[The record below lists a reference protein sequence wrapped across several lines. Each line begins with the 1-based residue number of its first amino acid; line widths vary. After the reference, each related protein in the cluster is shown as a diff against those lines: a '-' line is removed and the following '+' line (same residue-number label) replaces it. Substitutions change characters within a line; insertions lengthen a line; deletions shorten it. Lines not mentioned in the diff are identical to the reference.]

1 MTEDLNLRVN
11 PRTAASEKLLRSE
24 AAAHLAIPESEV
36 HDIRI
41 VRRSIDA
48 RQKRVMVNLA
58 LRVAFADTAE
68 VKPDFVPVEFN
79 DVSGCED
86 TVLIVG
92 AGPAGL
98 FAALKALELGIRPI
112 VIERGKDVDARR
124 LDLASLNRT
133 GTVLP
138 DSNYCFGEGGAG
150 TFSDGK
156 LFTRSKKRG
165 DLSLI
170 LRLLH
175 QHGADESIL
184 IDSHPHIGSDRLPFI
199 IKSIRQTIIGY
210 GGEVRFDSRVES
222 ILLSESRD
230 KAIGIETADG
240 ERLFGPVVLAT
251 GHSARDVYRML
262 KREGISIE
270 AKGLAIGV
278 RLEHPQHLIDC
289 IQYHSPQGRGRWL
302 PPAEY
307 SFVCQAQGRGVYSFC
322 MCPGGVIVPAVSGP
336 EQLVVNGMSAS
347 ARSSKK
353 ANSGMVV
360 EIHPDDFPEYADQGD
375 LRMLALQEDLERRF
389 YEESGRL
396 LNAPAQRMTDFVAG
410 RMSTSLPDTSYIPGI
425 HSSRMDLLLPSFIS
439 LRLQEGFRNFGLRSK
454 GFLSD
459 EAVLVGL
466 ESRTSSP
473 VRIPRDKVSLTHIS
487 VRNLYPAG
495 EGAGYAGGIVSAAID
510 GQNAVLAYYK
520 SITENDN

>member
-58 LRVAFADTAE
+58 LRVAFADTVE

-322 MCPGGVIVPAVSGP
+322 MCPGGYVVNASSEDGY
-336 EQLVVNGMSAS
+336 LAVNGMSY
-347 ARSSKK
+347 SKRDGEN
-353 ANSGMVV
+353 ANSAVVVTVTPEDFGGENVLAGMEFQRELEERAYREGGGKIPVQTFRDYCRNIASQGSDFVV
-360 EIHPDDFPEYADQGD
+360 PQIKGGYAWANVRRIFPEQVAAAIEEGIFSFDRKIKGYAADG
-375 LRMLALQEDLERRF
+375 
-389 YEESGRL
+389 
-396 LNAPAQRMTDFVAG
+396 
-410 RMSTSLPDTSYIPGI
+410 
-425 HSSRMDLLLPSFIS
+425 
-439 LRLQEGFRNFGLRSK
+439 
-454 GFLSD
+454 
-459 EAVLVGL
+459 AVLSGV

-473 VRIPRDKVSLTHIS
+473 IRILRDETGQSALQG
-487 VRNLYPAG
+487 LFPCG
-495 EGAGYAGGIVSAAID
+495 EGAGYAGGITSAAMD
-510 GQNAVLAYYK
+510 GILIAEKVAMLY
-520 SITENDN
+520 TDMVR